1 MFLID
6 TASRDSCGALG
17 GVPNARVFQ
26 QGAVDVRVN
35 ILSVDG
41 VTKHLKWST
50 GQLNYFKSFARIVL
64 VYGEVFYPLACRLQV
79 NQ

>member
-1 MFLID
+1 MGGIPD
-6 TASRDSCGALG
+6 ARIVYESIINIGAI
-17 GVPNARVFQ
+17 VVF
-26 QGAVDVRVN
+26 
-35 ILSVDG
+35 VDG
-41 VTKHLKWST
+41 VAEHLKWST